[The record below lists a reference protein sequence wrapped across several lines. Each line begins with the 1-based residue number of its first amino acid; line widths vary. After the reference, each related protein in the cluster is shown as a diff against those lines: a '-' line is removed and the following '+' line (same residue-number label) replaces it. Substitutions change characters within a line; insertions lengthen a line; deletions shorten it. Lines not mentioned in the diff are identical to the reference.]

1 MMFLLLGVNVLG
13 GLEDII
19 LIMFV
24 IIYCMWFLIFDFNRV
39 RVFDFVFKNM
49 VIFIL
54 LLLRLL
60 SFVL

>member
-1 MMFLLLGVNVLG
+1 MFLLLGVNVLG

>member
-1 MMFLLLGVNVLG
+1 MFLLLGVNVLG

-24 IIYCMWFLIFDFNRV
+24 IIYFMWFLIFDFNRV

>member
-1 MMFLLLGVNVLG
+1 MFLLLGVNVLG

-24 IIYCMWFLIFDFNRV
+24 IIYCMWFLIFDFKRV

>member
-1 MMFLLLGVNVLG
+1 MFLLLGVNVLG

-24 IIYCMWFLIFDFNRV
+24 IIYCMWFLIFDFRRV

>member
-1 MMFLLLGVNVLG
+1 MFLLLGVNVLG

-24 IIYCMWFLIFDFNRV
+24 IIYCMWFLIFDFKRV
-39 RVFDFVFKNM
+39 RVLDFVFKNM

>member
-1 MMFLLLGVNVLG
+1 MFLLLGVNVLG

-24 IIYCMWFLIFDFNRV
+24 IIYCMWFLIFDFKRV
-39 RVFDFVFKNM
+39 RVFDFVFKNI